1 VNELTPTTE
10 LKIERELR
18 ELDPQHSLPALHDF
32 LGRVQAERKLTGR
45 RLAALVGAVAV
56 FIAVSFYGW
65 HYWTI
70 GRFEVST
77 NDAYV
82 QADSTIIAPKV
93 GGYLS
98 QVLVTDNQPVKAGQ
112 LLAKI
117 DDRDFVTALDQ
128 AKANV
133 AAAQADID
141 NLNASIKEQQAV
153 ISQAHA
159 TVDVDK
165 ANLIF
170 QQEDNDRY
178 AKLAAQG
185 SGTIQT
191 AQQTRSKLGIAL
203 ATLAHDTAAV
213 DAAERQTSV
222 LQAQLGKADAALAQN
237 DAMQQQ
243 AELNLGYTNIVAPID
258 GVVGDRTLRIGQLVQ
273 AGTQLMAVVPLNQV
287 YIVANFEETQL
298 TDVHRGQ
305 PVQIEVDTFPGEVI
319 TGHVDSI
326 APASGQ
332 EFALLPPDNA
342 TGNFTK
348 IVQRV
353 PVKIVMDPNDPLLG
367 RLRPGLSVEP
377 TINTRGKDA

>member
-1 VNELTPTTE
+1 MNQLAPSADI
-10 LKIERELR
+10 KIERKLR
-18 ELDPQHSLPALHDF
+18 KFDPLHPLPVLRDF
-32 LGRVQAERKLTGR
+32 VGRAQIKRKLSVR
-45 RLAALVGAVAV
+45 RLAGLAAGVAI
-56 FIAVSFYGW
+56 FIALSFYGW
-65 HYWTI
+65 QYWTT

-77 NDAYV
+77 DDAYV

-98 QVLVTDNQPVKAGQ
+98 AVLVADNQAVKAGQ

-117 DDRDFVTALDQ
+117 DDRDFVTALNQ

-153 ISQAHA
+153 ISQARA
-159 TVDVDK
+159 TVEVDK
-165 ANLIF
+165 ASLTF
-170 QQEDNDRY
+170 LQQDNDRY
-178 AKLAAQG
+178 AKLATTG

-191 AQQTRSKLGIAL
+191 AQQARSKLDVAL

-213 DAAERQTSV
+213 EAAEGQTNV
-222 LQAQLGKADAALAQN
+222 LAAGLAKADAALAQN
-237 DAMQQQ
+237 NAMQKQ

-258 GVVGDRTLRIGQLVQ
+258 GVVGERTLRMGQLVQ
-273 AGTQLMAVVPLNQV
+273 AGTQLMAVVPLSQV
-287 YIVANFEETQL
+287 YIVANFKETQL
-298 TDVHRGQ
+298 TDVRDGQ
-305 PVQIEVDTFPGEVI
+305 PVTINVDTFPGKAIE
-319 TGHVDSI
+319 GHVDSV

-353 PVKIVMDPNDPLLG
+353 PVKITIDPSDPLIG
-367 RLRPGLSVEP
+367 RLRPGISVEP
-377 TINTRGKDA
+377 TIDTR